1 METWL
6 NFHILILKSAP
17 AVLLLQGF
25 LFFIL
30 TIRFTVWVVWPNTW
44 RLHLPRRQIQSL
56 KNRKGEGG
64 AGGNCSI
71 GPALLNL
78 KSSGHRKNKH
88 WPCQVKIVLGTSDSS
103 NKGLEPWGSRRR
115 AKVHTFSNSFPL
127 NFQIQSVANMQNRWR
142 RATRE
147 GQNTQQTE
155 VLKHPFVF
163 KFWR

>member
-1 METWL
+1 MMHNGNMAQLPHT
-6 NFHILILKSAP
+6 HPQKCPCSTTTARIS
-17 AVLLLQGF
+17 
-25 LFFIL
+25 FFIL
-30 TIRFTVWVVWPNTW
+30 TIRFTVWVVWLNTW

-115 AKVHTFSNSFPL
+115 GKVHTFSNSFAKI
-127 NFQIQSVANMQNRWR
+127 IQNSICGKHAKPMKKSHERGSKYSANRGIE
-142 RATRE
+142 TYICI
-147 GQNTQQTE
+147 
-155 VLKHPFVF
+155 
-163 KFWR
+163 